1 MQTEKRFSSSSHNN
15 TQPFAPYVSLFA
27 PLREKAVH
35 AKAQKKKNQRRKG
48 LNEGLGARSLSII
61 LLLSL
66 LTLPFS
72 ACRRGGDGGGGKQL
86 TLAVNSGVEGA
97 ALKQAARDYE
107 AQTGVHVNIAEFP
120 YANLFEKELVDL
132 NARTGA
138 YDLIM
143 LDDPWFPK
151 FAAQNSLTDL
161 TPLYEKRGLKGPDDD
176 FVPTSIA
183 LGRHPYET
191 GALYALP
198 YVGNSQLFFY
208 RKDVFE
214 KHNLKEPATWD
225 DVLQAAR
232 TISEREAAG
241 APNGGRM
248 HGYVMRAAQGNAVV
262 ADFMP
267 IFWAFGAEMFDSQGR
282 PTVNSP
288 EGIAALRFMLE
299 LGKYSPPGYQSFNAD
314 EVSAHLLQGTAAMSI
329 NCPAWISAFSDPA
342 KSKVIG
348 KVEFTVMPGGARPG
362 RAEIGNWLI
371 SIPRAS
377 KNADAAFDFL
387 VWATSAE
394 QMKRSALRGNPPTRK
409 SVFTDAELLAKFP
422 AYPAQLRSLENS
434 RPRPRTPFWNEIEN
448 AFGIYLSKA
457 NGGELSPEDAM
468 NQANAKIAEIIERG
482 K

>member
-1 MQTEKRFSSSSHNN
+1 MQTKRRRLDKRYGLTLFAFIMTTLILLFSS
-15 TQPFAPYVSLFA
+15 
-27 PLREKAVH
+27 
-35 AKAQKKKNQRRKG
+35 
-48 LNEGLGARSLSII
+48 GA
-61 LLLSL
+61 
-66 LTLPFS
+66 
-72 ACRRGGDGGGGKQL
+72 CQRGGGGAGGGKQL
-86 TLAVNSGVEGA
+86 TLAVNSGVEGD

-107 AQTGVHVNIAEFP
+107 AQTGVHINIAEFP

-151 FAAQNSLTDL
+151 FATKDSLTDL
-161 TPLYEKRGLKGPDDD
+161 APLYAKRGGAAGPDED
-176 FVPTSIA
+176 FVPASIA
-183 LGRHPYET
+183 LCRHPYES

-214 KHNLKEPATWD
+214 KHKLKEPATWD
-225 DVLQAAR
+225 EVLQAAR
-232 TISEREAAG
+232 LIGENETAG
-241 APNGGRM
+241 GPGGARM
-248 HGYVMRAAQGNAVV
+248 YGYVMRAAQGNAVV

-267 IFWAFGAEMFDSQGR
+267 IFWAHGAEMFDAEGR

-288 EGIAALRFMLE
+288 EGVAALKFMLE
-299 LGKYSPPGYQSFNAD
+299 LGKYTPPGYQSFNAD

-329 NCPAWISAFSDPA
+329 NWPAWIASFDDPA

-348 KVEFTVMPGGARPG
+348 KMGFTVMPGAMKPG

-371 SIPRAS
+371 AIPRSAR
-377 KNADAAFDFL
+377 NVDAAFAFL
-387 VWATSAE
+387 VWATAPE

-409 SVFTDAELLAKFP
+409 SVFTDAELLARFP
-422 AYPAQLRSLENS
+422 AYPSQLRSLENS
-434 RPRPRTPFWNEIEN
+434 RPRPRTPSWNEIEN
-448 AFGIYLSKA
+448 AFGIFLSKA
-457 NGGELSPEDAM
+457 NSGELSADVAM